1 MEDERNN
8 EIMEIEESSPI
19 FKVKYPYKTN
29 NITKEDIGG
38 CKTNKSVLRLSSKK
52 ETSNS
57 LSELNSS
64 LATNY
69 SNNSKN
75 TGESINQSSDSLN
88 DTNIKKNSYK
98 KIKSLF
104 KFESS
109 NLNNLSEYYDEI
121 YLNLLLDEHY
131 DKNLIKIDYMN
142 QQNDINDKMRA
153 ILVDWIIEV
162 HYRYRFKRKTL
173 LQTIMIIDLYL
184 SKKPI
189 SKINFQLLGIAS
201 LFISCKEN
209 EMYYPGAKEFINMT
223 NNAYTKR
230 ELLSMEAYVLNVLN
244 FQILSSSADEFYN
257 ILSKCFDFNK
267 EQKLLGEYFM
277 DSSLIIYSMLKYRP
291 SIIAMACAYIVMK
304 FYGIKKYKDLY
315 SSNILMKDSQEKEI
329 KECAR
334 ELCFLVKNLSN
345 SSLKATKEKY
355 SSEKFGKVAYLCEE
369 KK

>member
-1 MEDERNN
+1 MKNENN
-8 EIMEIEESSPI
+8 NGNMEIEESSPI
-19 FKVKYPYKTN
+19 FKEKYPYKNN
-29 NITKEDIGG
+29 NISKEDIEG
-38 CKTNKSVLRLSSKK
+38 CETSKSVFRLSTKK
-52 ETSNS
+52 ETSKS
-57 LSELNSS
+57 FSELNSS

-75 TGESINQSSDSLN
+75 TGESMNQSSDSIS
-88 DTNIKKNSYK
+88 DTNFINNSTKKV
-98 KIKSLF
+98 KSLF

-131 DKNLIKIDYMN
+131 GKNSIKIDYMN

-153 ILVDWIIEV
+153 ILVDWLIEV
-162 HYRYRFKRKTL
+162 HYRYHFKRKTL
-173 LQTIMIIDLYL
+173 LQTIMLIDLYL
-184 SKKPI
+184 SKKSI
-189 SKINFQLLGIAS
+189 SKIKFQLLGIAS

-209 EMYYPGAKEFINMT
+209 EIYYPGAKEFINMT
-223 NNAYTKR
+223 DNAYTKH
-230 ELLSMEAYVLNVLN
+230 ELLKMEAHVLNILN
-244 FQILSSSADEFYN
+244 FEILSSSADEFYN
-257 ILSKCFDFNK
+257 ILSKWFDFNK
-267 EQKLLGEYFM
+267 EQKFLGEYFI
-277 DSSLIIYSMLKYRP
+277 DSSLVIYDMLKYRP
-291 SIIAMACAYIVMK
+291 SIIALACAYIVMK

-315 SSNILMKDSQEKEI
+315 SFDIVMKDSQEKEI

-334 ELCFLVKNLSN
+334 ELCYLVKNLSN